1 MQSKKHLVRMMRKE
15 TRPPKGFTQWYFILE
30 QRRLTDDLGVA
41 RLEGYENSKLDW
53 SGGLSVNIPKER
65 MIGPDGKEL
74 PLAGDWDKIPV
85 GQSTFMMLTFESRG
99 KTMWENV
106 GGFVKRSF
114 SEGKLQDL
122 FSLPWGKS

>member
-1 MQSKKHLVRMMRKE
+1 MRKE